1 MLIHRV
7 GLLLLLL
14 LLLLFAFTNYTTRER
29 SFTAKLA

>member
-7 GLLLLLL
+7 GLLLLL